1 MDIAFI
7 LLSLIL
13 PSSSPL
19 LSPLSMQCSQSF
31 ETSNHMSLLSA
42 SAYGFSR
49 ELRPWFFSQEQETY
63 MYVQFLLLW
72 SGCDSEIRGI
82 CKISLKNCKLFNAV
96 WSKSSAKCYK
106 GTGANG
112 YGTIEI
118 LHYYYYYY
126 CYYFFYHSLCRCSF
140 CASAGTNHAPSQT
153 FCSNTKHLSED
164 LCRSQHA
171 DLLNLC
177 HNSCL

>member
-19 LSPLSMQCSQSF
+19 LSPLSMYCSQSF
-31 ETSNHMSLLSA
+31 ETSNYLSLLSA

-49 ELRPWFFSQEQETY
+49 ELRPWFFHKSREHTCICS
-63 MYVQFLLLW
+63 
-72 SGCDSEIRGI
+72 SGCCGLAVILKLGASVQNF
-82 CKISLKNCKLFNAV
+82 LKNCKLFNAV
-96 WSKSSAKCYK
+96 WSKSTAKCYK

-112 YGTIEI
+112 YGAIEI
-118 LHYYYYYY
+118 LHYYYYY
-126 CYYFFYHSLCRCSF
+126 CYYFFYHSLCWCSF
-140 CASAGTNHAPSQT
+140 CAPAGTNHAPSQS